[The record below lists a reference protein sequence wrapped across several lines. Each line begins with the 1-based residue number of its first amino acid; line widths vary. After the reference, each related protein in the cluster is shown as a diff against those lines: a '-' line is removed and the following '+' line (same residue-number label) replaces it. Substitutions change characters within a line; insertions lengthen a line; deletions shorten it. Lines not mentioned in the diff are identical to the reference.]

1 MPDTPEEKA
10 RKTIDELLTKA
21 GWTIQD
27 REEVNVSAARGVA
40 IREFPL
46 KSGYGFADYLLYV
59 DGAPAGVVEAK
70 KEGETL
76 TGYEIQTE
84 KYSVGLPDVLKPYR
98 KPLPF
103 CYQSTGIETRFTN
116 LMEPDARSRPVF
128 AFHRPETFADWLMD
142 ESKKPGSTLRA
153 RLKHM
158 PPLGGDT
165 ATPGCAPVDTGRS
178 GCAPVDTGRSACVT
192 VGGLWPAQI
201 KAIRNLEDSLAH
213 GRPRA
218 LIQMASG
225 GGKTFTACNFCYRL
239 IKHAGAQRILFLV
252 DRNNLGRQAKGEFE
266 QFTTPEEHRKFTE
279 LYNVQ
284 RLQSNKLDPVAK
296 VCITTIQ
303 RLYAM
308 MRGED
313 DLDPEIEEKPLGSLE
328 SLIKKPVPVSYNP
341 AIPMEFFDFIVVD
354 ECHRSIYNLWR
365 QVLEY
370 FDSFLVGLTATP
382 SQQTLGFF
390 NQNLVSEYTRE
401 QAVADGVN
409 VGFDV
414 YRIRTVVSE
423 YGSTVIAGLWVDKRD
438 RQSRKVRWEQLDQDF
453 SYASRQLDQDVVAPD
468 QIRTIIRTFKE
479 RLFTEIFPGRT
490 EVPKTLIFAK
500 DDSHAEDI
508 VNIVREEFGKGND
521 FCQKI
526 TYRTGTVRVPVKKK
540 LPDGT
545 EVEEFVYKNMGAV
558 TAEELLTSFR
568 NSYYPRIAVSV
579 DMIATGTDVR
589 PLECVMFLREVK
601 SRNLFEQMTGR
612 GTRVVTATELKAVT
626 PDADAKTHFIIVDAV
641 GACETDLVDTHP
653 LEKKPSVSFEKL
665 LDAVAFGNREKD
677 VLSSLAS
684 RLARLDR
691 QLNKEDQKVIAN
703 LSGGVSLAA
712 ITRGLVDALD
722 PDAGDTATPAGA
734 AGDTATPG
742 CAPEDTARSGC
753 VTLLAEA
760 AKPLATNPALRNKLI
775 ELKKSYEQTIDTV
788 TKDEVLEAG
797 FSAAA
802 KERAQ
807 SVVASFEKF
816 IQEHKDEIT
825 ALQILY
831 SQPYSQRLTLKGIK
845 DLASTIEKP
854 PRGWTPQVLW
864 RAYETLEKSKVRGAG
879 GKVLA
884 DIVSLV
890 RFALHQENE
899 LRPFHDQVNERFAHW
914 LTQQEK
920 NGRKFSDEQRQWLE
934 AIRDHIATSLAIQVD
949 DFDYVPFAQRG
960 GLGKANQ
967 VFGKDLG
974 CLLNEMNE
982 VLAA

>member
-1 MPDTPEEKA
+1 MSDTPEDKA
-10 RKTIDELLTKA
+10 RKTIDDLLSKA

-27 REEVNVSAARGVA
+27 RDMANISAARGVA
-40 IREFPL
+40 VREFPL

-59 DGAPAGVVEAK
+59 DSAPAGVVEAK

-84 KYSVGLPDVLKPYR
+84 KYSVDLPDVLKPYR

-116 LMEPDARSRPVF
+116 LMEPDARSRTVF
-128 AFHRPETFADWLMD
+128 GFHRPETMADWLMD
-142 ESKKPGSTLRA
+142 ESTKPGSTLRA

-158 PPLGGDT
+158 PPLNEEK
-165 ATPGCAPVDTGRS
+165 
-178 GCAPVDTGRSACVT
+178 
-192 VGGLWPAQI
+192 LWPAQI

-252 DRNNLGRQAKGEFE
+252 DRNNLGRQAKNEFE
-266 QFTTPEEHRKFTE
+266 QFSTPEEHRKFTE

-284 RLQSNKLDPVAK
+284 HLKSNKLDPVSK
-296 VCITTIQ
+296 ICITTIQ
-303 RLYAM
+303 RLFSM
-308 MRGED
+308 LRGDEE
-313 DLDPEIEEKPLGSLE
+313 LDPEIEEKPLGSLE
-328 SLIKKPVPVSYNP
+328 SLIKKPVPVSYIP

-370 FDSFLVGLTATP
+370 FDAFLIGLTATP
-382 SQQTLGFF
+382 SQQTFGFF
-390 NQNLVSEYTRE
+390 NQNLVMEYNHE
-401 QAVADGVN
+401 QAVADQVN

-423 YGSTVIAGLWVDKRD
+423 YGSTVIAGQWVDKRD

-453 SYASRQLDQDVVAPD
+453 NYASRQLDQDVVAPD

-508 VNIVREEFGKGND
+508 VNIVREEFGKGNE

-526 TYRTGTVRVPVKKK
+526 TYRTGTVRVAVKKK
-540 LPDGT
+540 LADGT
-545 EVEEFVYKNMGAV
+545 EVEEFVYKNIGAV

-568 NSYYPRIAVSV
+568 NSYFPRIAVSV

-601 SRNLFEQMTGR
+601 SRNLFEQMKGR
-612 GTRVVTATELKAVT
+612 GARVVTTTDLKAVT
-626 PDADAKTHFIIVDAV
+626 PDAEAKTHFIIVDAV
-641 GACETDLVDTHP
+641 GVCETDLVDTHP

-691 QLNKEDQKVIAN
+691 QLNKDDQKIITELAGGQS
-703 LSGGVSLAA
+703 LSA

-722 PDAGDTATPAGA
+722 PDAGSTATPGCE
-734 AGDTATPG
+734 GSDTATPG
-742 CAPEDTARSGC
+742 CEMESTGRSAC
-753 VTLLAEA
+753 ATV
-760 AKPLATNPALRNKLI
+760 LATNPALRNKLI

-802 KERAQ
+802 KDKAR
-807 SVVASFEKF
+807 SVVESFEKF

-831 SQPYSQRLTLKGIK
+831 SRPYSQRLTLKGIK
-845 DLASTIEKP
+845 DLASSIEKP

-890 RFALHQENE
+890 RFALHQDNE
-899 LRPFHDQVNERFAHW
+899 LRPFHDQVNERFAQW
-914 LTQQEK
+914 IAQQEK
-920 NGRKFSDEQRQWLE
+920 KGRKFTDEQRHWLD
-934 AIRDHIATSLAIQVD
+934 AIRDHIAASFAIEME
-949 DFDYVPFAQRG
+949 DFDYVPFMQRG
-960 GLGKANQ
+960 GLGKVNQ
-967 VFGKDLG
+967 VFGAQLTG
-974 CLLNEMNE
+974 LLNELNE

>member
-1 MPDTPEEKA
+1 
-10 RKTIDELLTKA
+10 
-21 GWTIQD
+21 
-27 REEVNVSAARGVA
+27 
-40 IREFPL
+40 
-46 KSGYGFADYLLYV
+46 
-59 DGAPAGVVEAK
+59 
-70 KEGETL
+70 
-76 TGYEIQTE
+76 
-84 KYSVGLPDVLKPYR
+84 
-98 KPLPF
+98 
-103 CYQSTGIETRFTN
+103 
-116 LMEPDARSRPVF
+116 
-128 AFHRPETFADWLMD
+128 
-142 ESKKPGSTLRA
+142 
-153 RLKHM
+153 
-158 PPLGGDT
+158 
-165 ATPGCAPVDTGRS
+165 
-178 GCAPVDTGRSACVT
+178 
-192 VGGLWPAQI
+192 
-201 KAIRNLEDSLAH
+201 
-213 GRPRA
+213 
-218 LIQMASG
+218 MASG

-284 RLQSNKLDPVAK
+284 HLKSNKLDPVSK

-303 RLYAM
+303 RLFSM
-308 MRGED
+308 LKGEEE
-313 DLDPEIEEKPLGSLE
+313 LDPEIEEKPLGSLE

-341 AIPMEFFDFIVVD
+341 AIPIEFFDFIVVD

-370 FDSFLVGLTATP
+370 FDSFLIGLTATP
-382 SQQTLGFF
+382 SLQTLGFF

-423 YGSTVIAGLWVDKRD
+423 YGSTVVAGLWVDKHD

-453 SYASRQLDQDVVAPD
+453 TYASQQLDQDVVAPD

-479 RLFTEIFPGRT
+479 RLFTDIFPGRT

-545 EVEEFVYKNMGAV
+545 EVEEFVYKNIGAV

-568 NSYYPRIAVSV
+568 NSYFPRIAVSV

-589 PLECVMFLREVK
+589 PLECVMFLREAK
-601 SRNLFEQMTGR
+601 SRSLFEQMTGR

-641 GACETDLVDTHP
+641 GVCETELVDSHP

-691 QLNKEDQKVIAN
+691 QLNKEDQQIIAGVA
-703 LSGGVSLAA
+703 GGKPLAA
-712 ITRGLVDALD
+712 ITHGLVDALD
-722 PDAGDTATPAGA
+722 SDNQIEAARKATGVEEPPPEAIEKAATA
-734 AGDTATPG
+734 
-742 CAPEDTARSGC
+742 
-753 VTLLAEA
+753 LLAEA

-775 ELKKSYEQTIDTV
+775 ELKKSYEQTIDTI

-802 KERAQ
+802 KEKAR
-807 SVVASFEKF
+807 SVVESFEKF

-831 SQPYSQRLTLKGIK
+831 SRPYSQRLTLKGIK

-864 RAYETLEKSKVRGAG
+864 RPMKPWNNRTCAGQVVKSWPTSFPWCGSPFIKKVSSG
-879 GKVLA
+879 
-884 DIVSLV
+884 
-890 RFALHQENE
+890 
-899 LRPFHDQVNERFAHW
+899 PF
-914 LTQQEK
+914 T
-920 NGRKFSDEQRQWLE
+920 
-934 AIRDHIATSLAIQVD
+934 IR
-949 DFDYVPFAQRG
+949 
-960 GLGKANQ
+960 
-967 VFGKDLG
+967 
-974 CLLNEMNE
+974 
-982 VLAA
+982 

>member
-1 MPDTPEEKA
+1 MLKGE
-10 RKTIDELLTKA
+10 
-21 GWTIQD
+21 
-27 REEVNVSAARGVA
+27 EEV
-40 IREFPL
+40 
-46 KSGYGFADYLLYV
+46 
-59 DGAPAGVVEAK
+59 
-70 KEGETL
+70 
-76 TGYEIQTE
+76 
-84 KYSVGLPDVLKPYR
+84 
-98 KPLPF
+98 
-103 CYQSTGIETRFTN
+103 
-116 LMEPDARSRPVF
+116 
-128 AFHRPETFADWLMD
+128 
-142 ESKKPGSTLRA
+142 
-153 RLKHM
+153 
-158 PPLGGDT
+158 
-165 ATPGCAPVDTGRS
+165 
-178 GCAPVDTGRSACVT
+178 
-192 VGGLWPAQI
+192 
-201 KAIRNLEDSLAH
+201 
-213 GRPRA
+213 
-218 LIQMASG
+218 
-225 GGKTFTACNFCYRL
+225 
-239 IKHAGAQRILFLV
+239 
-252 DRNNLGRQAKGEFE
+252 
-266 QFTTPEEHRKFTE
+266 
-279 LYNVQ
+279 
-284 RLQSNKLDPVAK
+284 
-296 VCITTIQ
+296 
-303 RLYAM
+303 
-308 MRGED
+308 
-313 DLDPEIEEKPLGSLE
+313 DPEIEEQPLGNLE
-328 SLIKKPVPVSYNP
+328 SLIKKPIPVSYNP
-341 AIPMEFFDFIVVD
+341 AIPIDFFDFIVVD

-370 FDSFLVGLTATP
+370 FDSFLIGLTATP

-390 NQNLVSEYTRE
+390 NQNLVSEYNHE
-401 QAVADGVN
+401 QAVADQVN

-438 RQSRKVRWEQLDQDF
+438 RQSRKVRWEQLDRDF
-453 SYASRQLDQDVVAPD
+453 SYPSRQLDQDMVAPD

-526 TYRTGTVRVPVKKK
+526 TYRTGTVRVLAKKK
-540 LPDGT
+540 LADGT
-545 EVEEFVYKNMGAV
+545 EVEEFVYKNIGAV

-568 NSYYPRIAVSV
+568 NSYFPRIAVTV

-601 SRNLFEQMTGR
+601 SRNLFEQMKGR
-612 GTRVVTATELKAVT
+612 GARVVTTTDLQAVT
-626 PDADAKTHFIIVDAV
+626 PDAEAKTHFIIVDAV

-691 QLNKEDQKVIAN
+691 QLKKEDQKVIADLAGGQS
-703 LSGGVSLAA
+703 LSA
-712 ITRGLVDALD
+712 ITRSLVDALD
-722 PDAGDTATPAGA
+722 PDAGS
-734 AGDTATPG
+734 TATPG
-742 CAPEDTARSGC
+742 CAEASDTATPGGVPQDTARSGC
-753 VTLLAEA
+753 VTLLDAA

-802 KERAQ
+802 KEKAQ
-807 SVVASFEKF
+807 SVVESFEKF
-816 IQEHKDEIT
+816 IQDHKDEIT

-831 SQPYSQRLTLKGIK
+831 SRPYSQRLTLKGIK
-845 DLASTIEKP
+845 GLASAIEKP

-864 RAYETLEKSKVRGAG
+864 RAYETLEKSKVRGSG

-899 LRPFHDQVNERFAHW
+899 LRPFHDQVNERFAQW
-914 LTQQEK
+914 LAQQEK
-920 NGRKFSDEQRQWLE
+920 NGRKFTDEQRQWLE
-934 AIRDHIATSLAIQVD
+934 AIRDHIATSLAIQID

-967 VFGKDLG
+967 VFGEDLG
-974 CLLNEMNE
+974 PLLHEMNE